1 MNLKTHIGRLR
12 IAALIEGF
20 TCVALYLI
28 AMPLK
33 YGFGIESAVKVPGMI
48 HGIFF
53 VAYLILLLP
62 VHKQQSWNFSRLFI
76 CSIASIVPFMTFWAD
91 NKYFRNVHKYS
102 TEEDI
107 LDA

>member
-1 MNLKTHIGRLR
+1 MNLKTNIGRLR
-12 IAALIEGF
+12 ISALIEGF

-33 YGFGIESAVKVPGMI
+33 YGFGIESAVKIPGMI

-62 VHKQQSWNFSRLFI
+62 VHKQQGWKLSRLFI
-76 CSIASIVPFMTFWAD
+76 CSIASIIPFMTFWVD
-91 NKYFRNVHKYS
+91 NKYFRSAQKHS
-102 TEEDI
+102 TAENI